1 MVMKSPNE
9 RLQANAGVNQQIG
22 GYGGSSMP
30 SAAPFHSMV
39 GQFEMAEKLKGASMD
54 YLKKY
59 ARSPSGN
66 IPLYMVMAE
75 LQRRVDG
82 QKRAQMAD
90 AAAKQQRPTVAQQVL
105 DQVGSAPPEAGMPG
119 AVAAFEQDQNAQ
131 RMASQVMAARSGGV
145 IKFQN
150 RGLVQSPYYYQE
162 RQKELETL
170 LALPENL
177 QPKPRIQQIYA
188 ELSSNPA
195 GQTAGDVRRI
205 DRRIDRESLGTMDYP
220 SAAPSSLPPD
230 QTNPQSMLDY
240 ARGTLPKTPAVT
252 DAENQAITEGMASNM
267 LPFAQTTV
275 AVDQAAS
282 GSGGEPPPYGSKSMT
297 KSDTNTIQLP
307 KTDAYRAATLAE
319 REKDKVQEPTE
330 AEYSPKDRRK
340 LSNLLSQGKG
350 LQNRINQLKTGKGKG
365 SRINTVQIE
374 KLETALNKVNTEI
387 SALQGEGVIPDQR
400 MVERRIIREKRQKAA
415 KKPFDKFLE
424 QAGPIGVGREATIQR
439 LLLRKN
445 ISNEDKIEL
454 RKELKAL
461 QDAKAA
467 EALAKDTTTTTTT
480 TDATTTDATTT
491 DATTKEV
498 DTNIAAGP
506 KAKPEAVKVL
516 EVKPEETISSGGRST
531 FLDPDRDINEQ
542 IQTQLPQGA
551 AINQNTGSIDTGG
564 QSPLEVYTDL
574 IKGIKAKPTVIEQA
588 SLNQGK
594 PSPFAEYRDFLDK
607 QGLDR
612 KKQNR
617 FLDQMPLFNAAL
629 TALAS
634 NDPNVIRTIAAAG
647 KSYLDTAMNIGERKR
662 QLNNENAKTRF
673 LLGQAES
680 EFQRGE
686 RDYALRLK
694 TQADNTALA
703 NRKVEYQIAAQTA
716 SLLASLEQTK
726 ATKEL
731 KEAQIDNTQ
740 AYREQTLAID
750 RKRLSLTEQSMAA
763 AAARYGAKL
772 TADSFKEFRESIPS
786 GLVLDALAQELV
798 DEHKQGFWGKLGNK
812 LGLSEPKKEYT
823 LEEAKA
829 EIRRKKMRELLPL
842 YPELQRQFNSQL
854 KTK

>member
-9 RLQANAGVNQQIG
+9 RLRANAGANQQIG

-59 ARSPSGN
+59 VRNPSGN

-105 DQVGSAPPEAGMPG
+105 DQVGSAPQEAGIPG
-119 AVAAFEQDQNAQ
+119 AVTAFEQAQ
-131 RMASQVMAARSGGV
+131 DAQKMASQTMAARSGGV

-150 RGLVQSPYYYQE
+150 RGLVQSPFYYQE
-162 RQKELETL
+162 LQRELDTL
-170 LALPENL
+170 LAQPENL
-177 QPKPRIQQIYA
+177 QPKPRIKQIYE
-188 ELSSNPA
+188 ELSTNPA
-195 GQTAGDVRRI
+195 AQTAGDVRRI
-205 DRRIDRESLGTMDYP
+205 DRQIDRENLGTMDYP
-220 SAAPSSLPPD
+220 SAAPPSPPPD
-230 QTNPQSMLDY
+230 QSNYQSMLDF
-240 ARGTLPKTPAVT
+240 ARGDLSKTPAVT
-252 DAENQAITEGMASNM
+252 DAENRAMAKGM
-267 LPFAQTTV
+267 LPYVQTDV

-282 GSGGEPPPYGSKSMT
+282 GSGGEPPSGSGGEPPPYGSRLMT
-297 KSDTNTIQLP
+297 RSDTNTIQLP

-340 LSNLLSQGKG
+340 LSNLLSRGKG
-350 LQNRINQLKTGKGKG
+350 LQNRITQLKTGKGKG
-365 SRINTVQIE
+365 SKINTVQIE
-374 KLETALNKVNTEI
+374 KLETELNKVNTEI
-387 SALQGEGVIPDQR
+387 GALQGEGVIPDQGR
-400 MVERRIIREKRQKAA
+400 VKRRILREGRQEEA
-415 KKPFDKFLE
+415 KKSLDKFLE
-424 QAGPIGVGREATIQR
+424 QAGPIGIGREATIQR

-445 ISNEDKIEL
+445 LSNERRIEL
-454 RKELKAL
+454 ENELKAI
-461 QDAKAA
+461 QDVKAG
-467 EALAKDTTTTTTT
+467 EELTKDMANNMLPPVEKTKKETTE
-480 TDATTTDATTT
+480 
-491 DATTKEV
+491 EV
-498 DTNIAAGP
+498 DTNIG
-506 KAKPEAVKVL
+506 KAKPEAEPEAET
-516 EVKPEETISSGGRST
+516 EVKPEGTISSGGGST
-531 FLDPDRDINEQ
+531 LLDPNRNIDEQ

-574 IKGIKAKPTVIEQA
+574 IKNIKAKPTVIEQA

-607 QGLDR
+607 QGLNR
-612 KKQNR
+612 KKQDR

-662 QLNNENAKTRF
+662 QLDSENAKTRF

-686 RDYALRLK
+686 RDFAFRLK
-694 TQADNTALA
+694 KEANATALA
-703 NRKVEYQIAAQTA
+703 NRQVEFQIAGQTA
-716 SLLASLEQTK
+716 NLLASLEQTK

-731 KEAQIDNTQ
+731 KQTQMENTAEARRQTAEIQKQGIQIRKDALNEQIRSRQ
-740 AYREQTLAID
+740 ASEALTRSVARLKAID
-750 RKRLSLTEQSMAA
+750 DRDAAVNAELGSQAGILRLQQKITELTDSEKSKQGVLKSL
-763 AAARYGAKL
+763 
-772 TADSFKEFRESIPS
+772 FS
-786 GLVLDALAQELV
+786 GVDDNRITLDAIKAV
-798 DEHKQGFWGKLGNK
+798 
-812 LGLSEPKKEYT
+812 
-823 LEEAKA
+823 KA
-829 EIRRKKMRELLPL
+829 EIRGEYNRTRSNL
-842 YPELQRQFNSQL
+842 
-854 KTK
+854 